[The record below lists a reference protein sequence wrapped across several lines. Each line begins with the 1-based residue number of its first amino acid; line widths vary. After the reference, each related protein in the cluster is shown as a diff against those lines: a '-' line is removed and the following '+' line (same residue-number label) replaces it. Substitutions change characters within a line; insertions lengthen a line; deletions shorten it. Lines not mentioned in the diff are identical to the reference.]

1 MKTIVIIGLG
11 YVGLPLAVELSKKFA
26 VFGYD
31 INAKRINDLKNCI
44 DITGEANK
52 DQLSKTRCIFS
63 TEENVLG
70 EANVFIIT
78 VPTPI
83 DKNKNPDLSNLIAAT
98 ELVGRYLKP
107 GDLVVFES
115 TVFPGAT
122 EEICVPILETKSEF
136 LVNQDFLVAYS
147 PERVNPSD
155 PSHKIRDVV
164 KVVSGSCSK
173 ALKEAAKIYGEIVT
187 AGIYQA
193 ESIKVAEAAKVIE
206 NVQRDVNI
214 GLVNELSK
222 LFFLLGINTHQ
233 VLNAAATK
241 WNFQKFTP
249 GLVGGHCIGVD
260 PFYLTYKAQEVGY
273 HPEIVLAGRR
283 MNDSMAGYVAL
294 RVSQSLAKQKLLTQ
308 DTNVLIMG
316 ASFKENCPDLRNTKV
331 WDLCTELQNFGT
343 KVEIFDPIIDKSEAK
358 LLSNIAFLDFP
369 VKNKYHAIIIAV
381 PHNEFI
387 AFGLEEIKAF
397 GKQDAVIFDLKQCFE
412 FEAQNVLSL

>member
-1 MKTIVIIGLG
+1 M
-11 YVGLPLAVELSKKFA
+11 
-26 VFGYD
+26 
-31 INAKRINDLKNCI
+31 
-44 DITGEANK
+44 
-52 DQLSKTRCIFS
+52 
-63 TEENVLG
+63 
-70 EANVFIIT
+70 
-78 VPTPI
+78 
-83 DKNKNPDLSNLIAAT
+83 
-98 ELVGRYLKP
+98 
-107 GDLVVFES
+107 VVFES

-136 LVNQDFLVAYS
+136 LVNQDFWVAYS

-173 ALKEAAKIYGEIVT
+173 ALKEATKIYGEIVT

-241 WNFQKFTP
+241 WNFQKYTP

-331 WDLCTELQNFGT
+331 WDLVPNYKILAQ
-343 KVEIFDPIIDKSEAK
+343 K
-358 LLSNIAFLDFP
+358 LRFLIQLLIKMKKLYSNIAFLDFP
-369 VKNKYHAIIIAV
+369 EKNKYHAIIIAV

-387 AFGLEEIKAF
+387 AFGIEKIKAF
-397 GKQDAVIFDLKQCFE
+397 GKQDAVIFDLKQCFD
-412 FEAQNVLSL
+412 FEGRNVLSL